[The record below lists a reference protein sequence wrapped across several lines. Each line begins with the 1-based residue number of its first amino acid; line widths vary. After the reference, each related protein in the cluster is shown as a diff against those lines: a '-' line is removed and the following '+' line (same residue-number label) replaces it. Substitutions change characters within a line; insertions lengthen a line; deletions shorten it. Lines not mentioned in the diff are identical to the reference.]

1 MPRAAIDDIRG
12 RGRVP
17 VLVGGSALYTRAI
30 LDRFEFPGTDE
41 TVRQRLEAELAE
53 VGPAV
58 LHERLR
64 SVDPAAAA
72 QILVENGRRIV
83 RALEVVEIT
92 GRPFTASLPTLE
104 YADPRTVQIGVDI
117 DRPTLD
123 ERIAARVDAMFE
135 AGFVAEVERLLD
147 EGLAEGRTAGR
158 AIGYREVSAY
168 LAGELSLDEA
178 RERTIIATRRFAR
191 RQDSWF
197 RKDPRITWI
206 RYDDPDLVDRAI
218 SVVSGLGTTSTCG

>member
-1 MPRAAIDDIRG
+1 
-12 RGRVP
+12 
-17 VLVGGSALYTRAI
+17 
-30 LDRFEFPGTDE
+30 
-41 TVRQRLEAELAE
+41 
-53 VGPAV
+53 
-58 LHERLR
+58 
-64 SVDPAAAA
+64 
-72 QILVENGRRIV
+72 ENGRRIV

-104 YADPRTVQIGVDI
+104 YADPHTVQIGVDI

-135 AGFVAEVERLLD
+135 AGFVDEVERLLA

-158 AIGYREVSAY
+158 AIGYREVAAY
-168 LAGELSLDEA
+168 LAGELGLEEA
-178 RERTIIATRRFAR
+178 RERTITATRRFAR

-206 RYDDPDLVDRAI
+206 RHDDPELVDRA
-218 SVVSGLGTTSTCG
+218 VSKIGQAGGDGSPPD